1 MVLMTVGNS
10 EGERRCDARCY
21 DATGGTC
28 DCCCGGK
35 NHGAGLKKAKANV
48 QELGEQWLEEIAKK
62 DGISKEELKATIFH
76 ERVNQGELF

>member
-1 MVLMTVGNS
+1 MKVGNS

-21 DATGGTC
+21 DAKGGTC

-35 NHGAGLKKAKANV
+35 NHGAGLKQAKSNV
-48 QELGEQWLEEIAKK
+48 QELGEQWLDEIAKNQ
-62 DGISKEELKATIFH
+62 GVSKSELKHEIFH